1 MGIEGNTETV
11 MEKNEELVGLRQAQ
25 EAHNQEVESARA
37 AQAKARTAVMQKEKG
52 IKKVEKALEAKVR
65 QSFIMELILE

>member
-1 MGIEGNTETV
+1 MGIESNTETV
-11 MEKNEELVGLRQAQ
+11 MEKNEELVELRQAQ

-52 IKKVEKALEAKVR
+52 IKKAEKALEAKVS
-65 QSFIMELILE
+65 QTFIMKSILE